1 MITDFYKE
9 ICATTK
15 VVKDDLPARA
25 TVEIYIMEALE
36 LIIENWRIM
45 VRISALSGYKQAY
58 IGIFQKSFKIRERIK
73 LYDYFNMNDEA
84 KELFRSYDINI
95 LEDQILEVISP
106 FGLEMIESEDEF
118 AIIVTWE

>member
-1 MITDFYKE
+1 MDDFYKE

-15 VVKDDLPARA
+15 IVKDDLPARA

-45 VRISALSGYKQAY
+45 ARISALSGYKQAY
-58 IGIFQKSFKIRERIK
+58 LGVFQKSFKIRERIN

-84 KELFRSYDINI
+84 KELFQSYEIDM
-95 LEDQILEVISP
+95 LENQILEAVSP
-106 FGLEMIESEDEF
+106 FGLEMLESEDEF
-118 AIIVTWE
+118 AIIITWE